1 MKGWLFAAALFALT
15 ALAQTFQVA
24 SGEARYREREE
35 LLRVGLTDA
44 AGTTYATVGTT
55 MFYPA
60 GWAFPGRANLGF
72 GGSSIPVSLRAT
84 GTATDSDGLIQVTSA
99 RLAG

>member
-24 SGEARYREREE
+24 SGEARYRVREE

-44 AGTTYATVGTT
+44 VGTT
-55 MFYPA
+55 KAVRGRSGCKTA
-60 GWAFPGRANLGF
+60 G
-72 GGSSIPVSLRAT
+72 
-84 GTATDSDGLIQVTSA
+84 
-99 RLAG
+99 